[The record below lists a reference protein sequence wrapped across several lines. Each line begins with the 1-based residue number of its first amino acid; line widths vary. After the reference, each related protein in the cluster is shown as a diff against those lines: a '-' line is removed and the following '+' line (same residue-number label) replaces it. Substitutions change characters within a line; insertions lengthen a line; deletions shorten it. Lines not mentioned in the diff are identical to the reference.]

1 MGCGFSVDA
10 VPLSQRLVVASP
22 LGDAPHVPNPVTPD
36 ACVLKGQ
43 ALLAQGRLEDALKEL
58 DGTIAK
64 WPDHARARLERGNVA
79 HAKQEWDAA
88 LLDFTAAILLQ
99 HNYLMAF
106 FMRAR
111 VYMELRRY
119 EEAMCDCVEAGALD
133 PGNPQIFT
141 LREEVRSARQA
152 AHPNEE
158 DAFADVETPKDLSLL
173 QKLCMVCMETER
185 GCRLRP
191 CMHSALCM
199 QCATSLKTRSY
210 NCPICNSHI
219 ESIEAGAFMRTF
231 ASEDMST
238 MLAACGPL
246 PSSPCCASPTGPPT
260 TTHTT
265 CTPATTTA
273 APPASDPCRKRNPRH
288 TPAAPLPPSTWTLI
302 TAPSSHHS
310 QGPHH
315 SRPPDHS
322 NASHHGDASHR
333 GDASD
338 PSHTSSHG
346 NTAAVVHIAAEPTTP
361 EHSSTSSSSQRATDI
376 YFPLPLD
383 VRVHASGAVQ
393 LAHPPFA
400 LLSQRSARLLS
411 LQALELPPFAA
422 ATAAP
427 THASRAS
434 TSTEESASS
443 TVDPASHPPQ
453 LAPPASPASEESPHH
468 GPHTASHPLPQPAEP
483 APVSLSRDLH
493 HAASHAELPL
503 PTASS
508 GSEAEMLSSELNTQ
522 HATVPPH
529 SASSALPSESDQ
541 EAGSAPEYPRHH
553 ESDPHSSP
561 ATQSAVHLPDDTS
574 PRSMPALE
582 GSLGDGPRIPS
593 QAE

>member
-22 LGDAPHVPNPVTPD
+22 LVTPD

-88 LLDFTAAILLQ
+88 LLDFSAAILLQ

-111 VYMELRRY
+111 VYMELQRY

-141 LREEVRSARQA
+141 LREEVRSARRA
-152 AHPNEE
+152 AHPTEE

-210 NCPICNSHI
+210 NCPICNSQI
-219 ESIEAGAFMRTF
+219 DSIEAGAFMRTF
-231 ASEDMST
+231 ASEDMSS

-246 PSSPCCASPTGPPT
+246 PSSPCCASPTTAGPHHHPHSLHARSHGSTTRLGALQEEEYPT
-260 TTHTT
+260 THLL
-265 CTPATTTA
+265 P
-273 APPASDPCRKRNPRH
+273 
-288 TPAAPLPPSTWTLI
+288 PLPPSTWTLI

-315 SRPPDHS
+315 SRPPGHS
-322 NASHHGDASHR
+322 SASHHGDAAHR
-333 GDASD
+333 GDASH

-346 NTAAVVHIAAEPTTP
+346 NTAAVVHITAEPTTP
-361 EHSSTSSSSQRATDI
+361 ERSSTSSSSQRATDV

-383 VRVHASGAVQ
+383 VRLHVAAAVQ

-411 LQALELPPFAA
+411 LQALGLPPLAA

-427 THASRAS
+427 TDASS
-434 TSTEESASS
+434 STTTSTEPSAS
-443 TVDPASHPPQ
+443 TTAVPASQTPQ
-453 LAPPASPASEESPHH
+453 LAPPAAPASEGSPPRD
-468 GPHTASHPLPQPAEP
+468 PHTACHPLPQPTEP
-483 APVSLSRDLH
+483 APGSVSRDPH
-493 HAASHAELPL
+493 GPAPHAVAPL
-503 PTASS
+503 PTAPS
-508 GSEAEMLSSELNTQ
+508 GSEAEMLPPELNAQ
-522 HATVPPH
+522 HVAVPPPGV
-529 SASSALPSESDQ
+529 SSAWRSESDQ
-541 EAGSAPEYPRHH
+541 EAGPAPVYPHRQHG
-553 ESDPHSSP
+553 SDSPSIP
-561 ATQSAVHLPDDTS
+561 ATQPAVQLPGDTS
-574 PRSMPALE
+574 PLSMLLVE
-582 GSLGDGPRIPS
+582 NSLGIDPQTLSP
-593 QAE
+593 AE